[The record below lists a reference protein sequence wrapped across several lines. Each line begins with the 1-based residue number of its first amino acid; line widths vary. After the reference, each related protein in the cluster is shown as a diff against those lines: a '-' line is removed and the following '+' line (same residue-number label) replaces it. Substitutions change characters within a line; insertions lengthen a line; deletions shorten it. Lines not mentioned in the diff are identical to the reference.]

1 MENNILLQSI
11 ENLKIEY
18 NNDSICLGK
27 KIKNGVVTDE
37 LSIVF
42 FVDEKKSIEN
52 LTQSELIPTRINVNG
67 VIMKTDVVENIE
79 LNIHPCPTEFN
90 TTCIF
95 NPVPNRSYIRPIKG
109 GISIRKTT
117 DGIGTL
123 GFLAKHTETGSL
135 VGVTNL
141 HVALKVHFD
150 TNSLCKEPP
159 CTLDYNSLIEQIYQ
173 PGESS
178 SYETDFY
185 NLGRVMYCHLLTTD
199 VVAEIDC
206 CLVGLKESVLSNS
219 ESFKQYG
226 LSFTTPPVFATTAE
240 LDSILT
246 NNIPL
251 AASGRSSGPKE
262 GSLCGLKPLFV
273 NYSPRVNGYR
283 KNDDGYVYSKR
294 FNNQIAYTRVNED
307 CPDPSIPGDS
317 GSAVFG
323 NFGGTWK
330 IVGLN
335 YAGGSLGSG
344 VEIGIFNRIDRV
356 ASIMGIE
363 AWDGSQLNFID
374 LNNVA
379 TYEVQG
385 FSSDDTIVV
394 NGLTYYQSGLVNS

>member
-1 MENNILLQSI
+1 METNNLLQSI

-42 FVDEKKSIEN
+42 FVDEKKPIEN
-52 LTQSELIPTRINVNG
+52 LTQSDLIPSRINVG
-67 VIMKTDVVENIE
+67 GTILKTDVVESTT
-79 LNIHPCPTEFN
+79 LNVHPCPTEFN
-90 TTCIF
+90 STCIF

-123 GFLAKHTETGSL
+123 GFLAKHTETGAL

-141 HVALKVHFD
+141 HVALKVHFNAND
-150 TNSLCKEPP
+150 LCKEPP
-159 CTLDYNSLIEQIYQ
+159 CTFDYNSLIEQIYQ

-185 NLGRVMYCHLLTTD
+185 NLGRVMYCTLLYNTGS
-199 VVAEIDC
+199 AEIDC
-206 CLVGLKESVLSNS
+206 CLVALKESVLSNS

-262 GSLCGLKPLFV
+262 GSLCGLKALYV
-273 NYSPRVNGYR
+273 NYSSMVNGYR
-283 KNDDGYVYSKR
+283 KNNDGYVWGKR
-294 FNNQIAYTRVNED
+294 FANQIAYTRVDQD

-330 IVGLN
+330 VVGLN
-335 YAGGSLGSG
+335 FAGGTMSSG
-344 VEIGIFNRIDRV
+344 IDIGIFNRIDRV
-356 ASIMGIE
+356 AALMGIE

-374 LNNVA
+374 LNNVS
-379 TYEVQG
+379 TYQVQG
-385 FSSDDTIVV
+385 FNSNNTITVDGSTYCQSGVV
-394 NGLTYYQSGLVNS
+394 NS